1 MTRTASI
8 IWSVVEIIG
17 VLFLM
22 FFAVLLI
29 IVGIGFATDAPHNL
43 AGDLGTGIF
52 CLLIAIAMTF
62 IAIVLYKHSIRR
74 LRLLPVAWSVVE
86 IILAGFLLFCAAVV
100 AILGFA
106 AAEGAPHAFA
116 GDVRIGIVCWLM
128 ALAMTVI
135 AILWFI
141 RSSRRLRSLREPRLH
156 QSEFRS
162 VLGKR

>member
-43 AGDLGTGIF
+43 AGDFGTDIF
-52 CLLIAIAMTF
+52 CLL

-86 IILAGFLLFCAAVV
+86 IILAGFLLFCAGVV

-141 RSSRRLRSLREPRLH
+141 RSSRRLRSLRELRLH
-156 QSEFRS
+156 
-162 VLGKR
+162 

>member
-1 MTRTASI
+1 MSRTASVV
-8 IWSVVEIIG
+8 WSVIEIIG
-17 VLFLM
+17 ALFLM
-22 FFAVLLI
+22 FIAAVLI
-29 IVGIGFATDAPHNL
+29 IVGIEFAIDVSHNL
-43 AGDLGTGIF
+43 DGDLGRGIF
-52 CLLIAIAMTF
+52 SWLIAIAMTF

-74 LRLLPVAWSVVE
+74 LHSLPMAWSVVE
-86 IILAGFLLFCAAVV
+86 IVLAGFLLFCAGVV
-100 AILGFA
+100 AIFGFA

-141 RSSRRLRSLREPRLH
+141 RSSRRLRSLRELRLH

>member
-1 MTRTASI
+1 MTRTATI

-22 FFAVLLI
+22 FFAILLVI
-29 IVGIGFATDAPHNL
+29 LGIGFATDAPHNL

-52 CLLIAIAMTF
+52 CLLIAVAMTF

-74 LRLLPVAWSVVE
+74 LGSLPVAWSVVE
-86 IILAGFLLFCAAVV
+86 IILAAFLLFCAGVV
-100 AILGFA
+100 AILGFG
-106 AAEGAPHAFA
+106 AAEGGPHAFA
-116 GDVRIGIVCWLM
+116 GDMRIGIARWLM

-135 AILWFI
+135 AIFWFSS
-141 RSSRRLRSLREPRLH
+141 SSRRLRSLRL
-156 QSEFRS
+156 QQAEFRS

>member
-74 LRLLPVAWSVVE
+74 LRLHRWPGQWSKLFLPASCCFARAWWPFWA
-86 IILAGFLLFCAAVV
+86 LQLQKAHRMRLLGTCGLESFV
-100 AILGFA
+100 G
-106 AAEGAPHAFA
+106 
-116 GDVRIGIVCWLM
+116 
-128 ALAMTVI
+128 
-135 AILWFI
+135 LWHW
-141 RSSRRLRSLREPRLH
+141 P
-156 QSEFRS
+156 
-162 VLGKR
+162 

>member
-62 IAIVLYKHSIRR
+62 IAILYKHSIRR

-86 IILAGFLLFCAAVV
+86 IILAGFLLFCAGVV

-141 RSSRRLRSLREPRLH
+141 RSSRRLRSLRELRLH